1 MPTSVADKIQAQGEI
16 LMYKAMI
23 TPFNEMSSQFET
35 DGVMNKSKLTIKTS
49 FISKFTIIDAL
60 RKIAIKPSDKANIA
74 AAMPKTDAVAA
85 ANAPLATAPA
95 PATAPTQQSTPDA
108 SLDALLDPTQTPL
121 DALTK
126 KGDEKAK
133 SNFKKLQDYI
143 IGLKP
148 TEFTPPLPEPIKNE
162 KTGNLIYD
170 FPTNAAIDNDLADPR
185 RSGRIIE
192 LAAIG
197 EVIPVNDPAA
207 FLWFAQNG
215 PKYGFIV
222 YLNKGLYYVGQDDIK
237 NKLKTPG
244 DGITKQDAFK
254 NLLNQFLTTEGKNS
268 LDSMIANGNLKV
280 DEAISAVESYTPPPA
295 AVTQLPNL
303 GDGVIDPLAGKGSVG
318 SKVGNRIL
326 PGPTKNFHMGL
337 DIGAAYGTPIYA
349 CADGTVTQVN
359 HGGAGKH
366 CFDATLT
373 APGTPGHKG
382 NEDVVNCG
390 GSFGNYVRILHDNGG
405 FLCWY
410 GHMIDNVIQGGKSTT
425 YPDKLLDQLIPKKK
439 VKDGDYRTPS
449 NIKVGYKVKKGEL
462 IGYVGSSGWTYGEH
476 LHFECEHTGKN
487 SKYYRF
493 RVDNFYGPD
502 GNPRKQPGKPNII
515 NPLLLVESL
524 RKTVKSIWSPDDAP
538 QNPTHDS
545 QPIA

>member
-85 ANAPLATAPA
+85 ANAPLATTPA

-148 TEFTPPLPEPIKNE
+148 TEFTPPLPEPIQNE
-162 KTGNLIYD
+162 KGELIYD
-170 FPTNAAIDNDLADPR
+170 FPTNAAIENDLADPR

-197 EVIPVNDPAA
+197 EVIPVNDPKA

-268 LDSMIANGNLKV
+268 LDNMIANGNLKL

-318 SKVGNRIL
+318 SKVGNRNL
-326 PGPTKNFHMGL
+326 PSGPNFHMGL
-337 DIGAAYGTPIYA
+337 DVGGAYGTPIYA

-359 HGGAGKH
+359 HGTAGKH

-373 APGTPGHKG
+373 APGLPNYNPDIVK
-382 NEDVVNCG
+382 CG

-425 YPDKLLDQLIPKKK
+425 YPDNLLDQLIPKKR

-449 NIKVGYKVKKGEL
+449 NIVVGYKVKKGEL

-493 RVDNFYGPD
+493 RVDNFYGKD
-502 GNPRKQPGKPNII
+502 GKPREKPGKPNII

-524 RKTVKSIWSPDDAP
+524 RKTVKSIWSPDDGP
-538 QNPTHDS
+538 LNPTHDS